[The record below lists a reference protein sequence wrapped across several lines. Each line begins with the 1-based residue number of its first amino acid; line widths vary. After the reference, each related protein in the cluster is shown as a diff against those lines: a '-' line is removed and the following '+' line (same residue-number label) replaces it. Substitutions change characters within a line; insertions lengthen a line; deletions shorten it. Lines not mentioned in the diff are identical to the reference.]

1 MIGVTEKLN
10 MSFAIFEKYLPKFF
24 NNFQELF
31 LSHQEIHKKAN
42 HLKKP
47 LTPSARR
54 ILEAGLHL
62 DLEFYDFV
70 LQRLNIQA
78 KLI

>member
-1 MIGVTEKLN
+1 MTEQLN

-31 LSHQEIHKKAN
+31 LSHQEIHEKAN
-42 HLKKP
+42 NLKKP
-47 LTPSARR
+47 LTASARR